1 MLQGHRASL
10 ETLALLVPPDHKGRQ
25 VQQALRALQGLKAFK
40 EM

>member
-10 ETLALLVPPDHKGRQ
+10 ETLALLVLPDHKGRQ